1 MHHYSGVAERIRTII
16 SSALHGAR
24 TLVFPELCIMCRRE
38 FVEICLSCKSRWF
51 APAEQLRFSV
61 APTYSVIPYSE
72 DVSAIVLLAKEERN
86 KVAQSLIAQALHQS
100 ITQLL
105 ERTATE
111 SCLLI
116 PVPSSRQAIRKRGE
130 SFLHP
135 ILNRVISL
143 QRATRKSS
151 NPQWIWQELLRHT
164 RRVRDQASLSPVA
177 RASNMESVF
186 SVIAQTESHSKG
198 LSSGIFDL
206 PIVVV
211 DDVITTGAT
220 LKNAIEALREGKM
233 TVLGAATACASTHQF
248 LIR

>member
-1 MHHYSGVAERIRTII
+1 
-16 SSALHGAR
+16 
-24 TLVFPELCIMCRRE
+24 VFPELCIMCRRE

-116 PVPSSRQAIRKRGE
+116 PVPSSRQAIE
-130 SFLHP
+130 SSYFFAESYSQEFQSTVDLARTFAAHTP
-135 ILNRVISL
+135 
-143 QRATRKSS
+143 SS
-151 NPQWIWQELLRHT
+151 
-164 RRVRDQASLSPVA
+164 
-177 RASNMESVF
+177 
-186 SVIAQTESHSKG
+186 
-198 LSSGIFDL
+198 
-206 PIVVV
+206 
-211 DDVITTGAT
+211 
-220 LKNAIEALREGKM
+220 
-233 TVLGAATACASTHQF
+233 
-248 LIR
+248 